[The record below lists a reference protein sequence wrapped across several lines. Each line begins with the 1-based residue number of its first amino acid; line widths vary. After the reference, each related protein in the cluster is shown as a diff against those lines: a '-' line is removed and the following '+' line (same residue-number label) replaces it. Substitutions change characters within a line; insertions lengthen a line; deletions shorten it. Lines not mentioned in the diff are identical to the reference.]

1 MKSIKK
7 GLRLLSL
14 VFIIGLATVLPV
26 PITFY
31 RKDNL
36 PKFKTEQL
44 DEKKVDDHKEDM
56 KVIS

>member
-7 GLRLLSL
+7 LLRLLAL
-14 VFIIGLATVLPV
+14 VLIIGLATLLPV
-26 PITFY
+26 PITIY
-31 RKDNL
+31 RKDNT

-44 DEKKVDDHKEDM
+44 DKKNEDAYREDM

>member
-7 GLRLLSL
+7 ALRLLVL
-14 VFIIGLATVLPV
+14 VLIIGLATVLPV

-31 RKDNL
+31 RKDNM
-36 PKFKTEQL
+36 PKFKTEQI
-44 DEKKVDDHKEDM
+44 DKNKEDVKKDDI

>member
-7 GLRLLSL
+7 ALRLLGL
-14 VFIIGLATVLPV
+14 VLIIGLATVLPV

-31 RKDNL
+31 RKDNM

-44 DEKKVDDHKEDM
+44 DKNKEDLNKEDI

>member
-7 GLRLLSL
+7 ALRLLAL
-14 VFIIGLATVLPV
+14 VLIIGLATVLPV
-26 PITFY
+26 PITFH
-31 RKDNL
+31 RKDNM

-44 DEKKVDDHKEDM
+44 DKQKVDVHKEDM

>member
-7 GLRLLSL
+7 ALRLLAL
-14 VFIIGLATVLPV
+14 ALIIGLATIIPV

-31 RKDNL
+31 RKDNM

-44 DEKKVDDHKEDM
+44 DKKKEDHD
-56 KVIS
+56 KEDIKIIS